1 MKVTRRN
8 LLKIA
13 GGGTMVFA
21 MMPRV
26 ALASRNSLRGL
37 RAGVQPGNRTRLVIE
52 TSGRPSYTLSYPDQ
66 PPRIVVSLAN
76 TALNNN
82 IRPNIANGT
91 LVRSITQAQSGDRLL
106 ITAELTRRVTEVPRS
121 GIMLLEPTG
130 DAGFRLV
137 LDFAG
142 TGAATSG
149 GTTAAAAGAGNNR
162 NANNNANNS
171 ARRTTT
177 RRPVIV
183 IDPGH
188 GGRDP
193 GAIGRGGV
201 REKDVVLAVSR
212 NLHRQLN
219 NSGFTAHL
227 TRDRDIFLNLNTRA
241 GIAER
246 HNADLF
252 LSLHANANP
261 SRDMRGFSLFTLS
274 QRASDQEAA
283 RIAEAENAADRI
295 DVDGFTDFEVNVRRI
310 LSALQQNILAESSVE
325 FAHTQRR
332 KFRAAGIHEQ
342 PRGSV
347 RSAPFA
353 VLRAATPSVL
363 IELGHLSHRE
373 EERLLNT
380 RAHQDKLVAAMVRA
394 VQNHNFEV

>member
-1 MKVTRRN
+1 M
-8 LLKIA
+8 A
-13 GGGTMVFA
+13 SGT
-21 MMPRV
+21 
-26 ALASRNSLRGL
+26 
-37 RAGVQPGNRTRLVIE
+37 I
-52 TSGRPSYTLSYPDQ
+52 
-66 PPRIVVSLAN
+66 
-76 TALNNN
+76 
-82 IRPNIANGT
+82 
-91 LVRSITQAQSGDRLL
+91 VRSLTQAQSGDRLL

-121 GIMLLEPTG
+121 GIMILEPTG
-130 DAGFRLV
+130 DSGFRLV

-142 TGAATSG
+142 TGGGGATTTASAPAASG
-149 GTTAAAAGAGNNR
+149 GGSG
-162 NANNNANNS
+162 NNNAP
-171 ARRTTT
+171 RRANT
-177 RRPVIV
+177 RRPIIV

-188 GGRDP
+188 GGKDP

-201 REKDVVLAVSR
+201 REKDVVLAVGRSLR
-212 NLHRQLN
+212 TSLN
-219 NSGFTAHL
+219 SAGFEAHL
-227 TRDRDIFLNLNTRA
+227 TRDRDVFLNLNTRA
-241 GIAER
+241 GMAEQR
-246 HNADLF
+246 NADLF

-295 DVDGFTDFEVNVRRI
+295 DVDGFTGFERNVRHI

-353 VLRAATPSVL
+353 VLRAATPAVL

-394 VQNHNFEV
+394 IQNHNFEV